1 VNPLISVYNLSFNLF
16 LYKGPHMTLKQHITL
31 KFKDHQQRSLAKDN
45 LGTRIE
51 QVQLPK
57 HLTLF
62 ILLGLL
68 VQG

>member
-1 VNPLISVYNLSFNLF
+1 
-16 LYKGPHMTLKQHITL
+16 MTLKQHITL